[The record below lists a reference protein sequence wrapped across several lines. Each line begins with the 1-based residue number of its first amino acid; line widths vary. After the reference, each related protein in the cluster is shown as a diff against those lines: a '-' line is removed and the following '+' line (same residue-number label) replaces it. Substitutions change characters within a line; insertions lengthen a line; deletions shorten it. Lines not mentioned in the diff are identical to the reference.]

1 MSELHE
7 LCQLERP
14 ITKGHLEKL
23 KEYLS
28 AGIPATYTL
37 EEVDRF
43 ERGVEEELSST
54 TTPLHL
60 ICENIS
66 HDFTPEEEEIVVSM
80 IDELFL
86 NGAGWC
92 LVSARNETPGC
103 VLERR
108 GFHGSKYWEQIV
120 SAGVRAEV
128 LIRHMESN
136 IEFIEE
142 DEVDAYEEESAKEE
156 QQNENKQEH
165 DPAGDSD
172 TFLKTKLEYTDDA
185 LLTDRKDGVMMQW
198 EEKLMR
204 AGCES
209 LFRSVE
215 DPNNV
220 VVLNIGFG
228 MGIIDNMIQEKNP
241 AKHYICEAHPD
252 VLAKMQ
258 KDGWMDKDNVVV
270 LKGKWQDTLPPL
282 LNEGVFFDGI
292 YFDTFS
298 EQYSDMLELYDL
310 LVGLLKPEGIFSFFN
325 GLGADRLV
333 CYEVYKRVV
342 ELDLE
347 NYGLKTEFTEIEVP
361 RTTKPDAKDSVWAD
375 IYRPY
380 WTCPVYYHPEAKFM

>member
-7 LCQLERP
+7 LCRLRRP
-14 ITKGHLEKL
+14 ITKRHLEKL
-23 KEYLS
+23 KEYLA

-37 EEVDRF
+37 EEVDQF
-43 ERGVEEELSST
+43 ERGVDEELPST

-60 ICENIS
+60 ICENVS
-66 HDFTPEEEEIVVSM
+66 HDFTPEEEETVVSM

-92 LVSARNETPGC
+92 LINAKDETPGC

-108 GFHGSKYWEQIV
+108 GFHKSKYWEQIV

-128 LIRHMESN
+128 LLRHMESN

-142 DEVDAYEEESAKEE
+142 EEVAVYDEEPASQEQPEEKE
-156 QQNENKQEH
+156 KEH

-172 TFLKTKLEYTDDA
+172 TFLKTKLKYTDDA

-209 LFRSVE
+209 LFKSVE

-228 MGIIDNMIQEKNP
+228 MGIIDSMIQKKKP

-252 VLAKMQ
+252 VLDKMQ
-258 KDGWMDKDNVVV
+258 RDGWMDKNNVVV

-310 LVGLLKPEGIFSFFN
+310 LVGLLKPEGTFSFFN

-347 NYGLKTEFTEIEVP
+347 NYGLKTEYTEIDVP
-361 RTTKPDAKDSVWAD
+361 KTTRPDAKDSVWAD

-380 WTCPVYYHPEAKFM
+380 WTCPVYFHPEARFM

>member
-7 LCQLERP
+7 LCRLRRP
-14 ITKGHLEKL
+14 ITKRHLEKL
-23 KEYLS
+23 KEYLA

-37 EEVDRF
+37 EEVDQF
-43 ERGVEEELSST
+43 ERGVDEELPST

-60 ICENIS
+60 ICENVS
-66 HDFTPEEEEIVVSM
+66 HDFTPEEEETVVSM

-92 LVSARNETPGC
+92 LINAKDETPGC

-108 GFHGSKYWEQIV
+108 GFHKSKYWEQIV

-128 LIRHMESN
+128 LLRHMESN

-142 DEVDAYEEESAKEE
+142 DEVAGYDEEPARQEQPEEKE
-156 QQNENKQEH
+156 KEH

-172 TFLKTKLEYTDDA
+172 TFLKTKLKYTDDA

-209 LFRSVE
+209 LFKSVE

-228 MGIIDNMIQEKNP
+228 MGIIDSMIQKKKP

-252 VLAKMQ
+252 VLDKMQ
-258 KDGWMDKDNVVV
+258 RDGWMDKNNVVV

-310 LVGLLKPEGIFSFFN
+310 LVGLLKPEGTFSFFN

-347 NYGLKTEFTEIEVP
+347 NYGLKTEYTEIDVP
-361 RTTKPDAKDSVWAD
+361 KTTRPDAKDSVWAD

-380 WTCPVYYHPEAKFM
+380 WTCPVYFHPEARFM

>member
-7 LCQLERP
+7 LCRLRRP
-14 ITKGHLEKL
+14 ITKRHLEKL
-23 KEYLS
+23 KEYLA

-37 EEVDRF
+37 EEVDQF
-43 ERGVEEELSST
+43 ERGVDEELPST

-60 ICENIS
+60 ICENVS
-66 HDFTPEEEEIVVSM
+66 HDFTPEEEETVVSM

-92 LVSARNETPGC
+92 LINAKDETPGC

-108 GFHGSKYWEQIV
+108 GFHKSKYWEQIV

-128 LIRHMESN
+128 LLRHMESN

-142 DEVDAYEEESAKEE
+142 DEVAVYDEEPASQEQPEEKE
-156 QQNENKQEH
+156 KEH

-172 TFLKTKLEYTDDA
+172 TFLKTKLKYTDDA

-209 LFRSVE
+209 LFKSVE

-228 MGIIDNMIQEKNP
+228 MGIIDSMIQKKKP

-252 VLAKMQ
+252 VLDKMQ
-258 KDGWMDKDNVVV
+258 RDGWMDKNNVVV

-310 LVGLLKPEGIFSFFN
+310 LVGLLKPEGTFSFFN

-347 NYGLKTEFTEIEVP
+347 NYGLKTEYTEIDVP
-361 RTTKPDAKDSVWAD
+361 KTTRPDAKDSVWAD

-380 WTCPVYYHPEAKFM
+380 WTCPVYFHPEARFM

>member
-7 LCQLERP
+7 LCRLRRP
-14 ITKGHLEKL
+14 ITKRHLEKL
-23 KEYLS
+23 KEYLA

-37 EEVDRF
+37 EEVDQF
-43 ERGVEEELSST
+43 ERGVDEELPST

-60 ICENIS
+60 ICENVS
-66 HDFTPEEEEIVVSM
+66 HDFTPEEEETVVSM

-92 LVSARNETPGC
+92 LINAKDETPGC

-108 GFHGSKYWEQIV
+108 GFHKSKYWEQIV

-128 LIRHMESN
+128 LLRHMESN

-142 DEVDAYEEESAKEE
+142 EEVAGYDEEPASQEQPEEKE
-156 QQNENKQEH
+156 KEH
-165 DPAGDSD
+165 DPAGDND
-172 TFLKTKLEYTDDA
+172 TFLKTKLKYTDDA

-209 LFRSVE
+209 LFKSVE

-228 MGIIDNMIQEKNP
+228 MGIIDSMIQKKKP

-252 VLAKMQ
+252 VLDKMQ
-258 KDGWMDKDNVVV
+258 RDGWMDKNNVVV

-310 LVGLLKPEGIFSFFN
+310 LVGLLKPEGTFSFFN

-347 NYGLKTEFTEIEVP
+347 NYGLKTEYTEIDVP
-361 RTTKPDAKDSVWAD
+361 KTTRPDAKDSVWAD

-380 WTCPVYYHPEAKFM
+380 WTCPVYFHPEARFM

>member
-7 LCQLERP
+7 LCRLRRP
-14 ITKGHLEKL
+14 ITKRHLEKL
-23 KEYLS
+23 KEYLA

-37 EEVDRF
+37 EEVDQF
-43 ERGVEEELSST
+43 ERGVDEELPST

-60 ICENIS
+60 ICENVS
-66 HDFTPEEEEIVVSM
+66 HDFTPEEEETVVSM

-92 LVSARNETPGC
+92 LINAKDETPGC

-108 GFHGSKYWEQIV
+108 GFHKSKYWEQIV

-128 LIRHMESN
+128 LLRHMESN

-142 DEVDAYEEESAKEE
+142 DEVAVYDEEPASQEQPEEKE
-156 QQNENKQEH
+156 KEH

-172 TFLKTKLEYTDDA
+172 TFLKTKLKYTDDA

-198 EEKLMR
+198 EEKLMS

-209 LFRSVE
+209 LFKSVE

-228 MGIIDNMIQEKNP
+228 MGIIDSMIQKKKP

-252 VLAKMQ
+252 VLDKM
-258 KDGWMDKDNVVV
+258 KRDGWMDKNNVVV
-270 LKGKWQDTLPPL
+270 LKGRWQDTLPPL

-310 LVGLLKPEGIFSFFN
+310 LVGLLKPEGTFSFFN

-347 NYGLKTEFTEIEVP
+347 NYGLKTEYTEIDVP
-361 RTTKPDAKDSVWAD
+361 KTTRPDAKDSVWAD

-380 WTCPVYYHPEAKFM
+380 WTCPVYFHPEARFM

>member
-7 LCQLERP
+7 LCRLRRP
-14 ITKGHLEKL
+14 ITKRHLEKL
-23 KEYLS
+23 KEYLA

-37 EEVDRF
+37 EEGDQF
-43 ERGVEEELSST
+43 ERGVDEELPST

-60 ICENIS
+60 ICENVS
-66 HDFTPEEEEIVVSM
+66 HDFTPEEEETVVSM

-92 LVSARNETPGC
+92 LINAKDETPGC

-108 GFHGSKYWEQIV
+108 GFHKSKYWEQIV

-128 LIRHMESN
+128 LLRHMESN

-142 DEVDAYEEESAKEE
+142 DEVAVYDEEPASQEQPEEKE
-156 QQNENKQEH
+156 KEH

-172 TFLKTKLEYTDDA
+172 TFLKTKLKYTDDA

-209 LFRSVE
+209 LFKSVE

-228 MGIIDNMIQEKNP
+228 MGIIDSMIQKKKP

-252 VLAKMQ
+252 VLDKMQ
-258 KDGWMDKDNVVV
+258 RDGWMDKNNVVV

-310 LVGLLKPEGIFSFFN
+310 LVGLLKPEGTFSFFN

-347 NYGLKTEFTEIEVP
+347 NYGLKTEYTEIDVP
-361 RTTKPDAKDSVWAD
+361 KTTRPDAKDSVWAD

-380 WTCPVYYHPEAKFM
+380 WTCPVYFHPEARFM